1 MGKKGWQLYDLEQ
14 NEFFVSQDVV
24 FKENEFLFA
33 KELSETP
40 SSHVVVEN
48 FDNAFQINE
57 A

>member
-33 KELSETP
+33 KELSEMP

>member
-24 FKENEFLFA
+24 FKENKFLFA

-40 SSHVVVEN
+40 SFHVVVEN